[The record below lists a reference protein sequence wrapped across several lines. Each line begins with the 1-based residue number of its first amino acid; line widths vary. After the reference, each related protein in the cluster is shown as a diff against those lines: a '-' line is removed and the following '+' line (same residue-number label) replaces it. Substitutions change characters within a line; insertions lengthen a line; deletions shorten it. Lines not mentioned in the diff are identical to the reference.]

1 MTQQELERILA
12 KIPYAGFIGV
22 EPIIM
27 GDELTM
33 AMRYNENNIGNP
45 FLPALHGG
53 VIGGFME
60 VSAIAGL
67 MFSGDY
73 TKVPKPIGLNV
84 GYLRSG
90 KPIDTFARTSI
101 VRQGSRIANV
111 RVEAWQND
119 MDKPI
124 ATLMGNYLTADSPR
138 PPQDKK

>member
-1 MTQQELERILA
+1 MTQQELSRIFS

-27 GDELTM
+27 DNELTM
-33 AMRYNENNIGNP
+33 VMRYKESNIGNP

-90 KPIDTFARTSI
+90 KPIDTFARVSI

-124 ATLMGNYLTADSPR
+124 ATLMGNYLTADS
-138 PPQDKK
+138 QKS

>member
-1 MTQQELERILA
+1 MTQAELERILA

-22 EPIIM
+22 EPITM
-27 GDELTM
+27 GEELTV
-33 AMRYNENNIGNP
+33 AMRYKESNIGNP

-73 TKVPKPIGLNV
+73 TQVPKPIGLNV

-90 KPIDTFARTSI
+90 KPIDTFARASI
-101 VRQGSRIANV
+101 VRQGSRVANV

-124 ATLMGNYLTADSPR
+124 ATLMGNYLTANSN
-138 PPQDKK
+138 KT

>member
-1 MTQQELERILA
+1 MTHDELKHILSR
-12 KIPYAGFIGV
+12 IPYSGFIGV

-27 GDELTM
+27 DGDLTM
-33 AMRYNENNIGNP
+33 VMRYQDSNIGNP

-60 VSAIAGL
+60 VSAISGL

-73 TKVPKPIGLNV
+73 TKVPKPIGLNI

-90 KPIDTFARTSI
+90 KPIDTFARASI
-101 VRQGSRIANV
+101 VRQGSRVANV
-111 RVEAWQND
+111 RVEAWQDD

-124 ATLMGNYLTADSPR
+124 ATLMGNYLTADS
-138 PPQDKK
+138 KGK

>member
-1 MTQQELERILA
+1 MTQQELERVLA
-12 KIPYAGFIGV
+12 RIPYTSFIGV

-33 AMRYNENNIGNP
+33 AMRYQESNIGNP

-90 KPIDTFARTSI
+90 KPQDTFARASI
-101 VRQGSRIANV
+101 VRQGSRVANV
-111 RVEAWQND
+111 RVEAWQDD
-119 MDKPI
+119 MDRPI
-124 ATLMGNYLTADSPR
+124 ATLMGNYLTADS
-138 PPQDKK
+138 KKI

>member
-1 MTQQELERILA
+1 MTQDELKRILA
-12 KIPYAGFIGV
+12 KIPYTEFIGV
-22 EPIIM
+22 EPIIL

-33 AMRYNENNIGNP
+33 AMRHKGSNIGNP

-90 KPIDTFARTSI
+90 KPQDTFARASI
-101 VRQGSRIANV
+101 VRQGSRVANV
-111 RVEAWQND
+111 RVEAWQDD

-124 ATLMGNYLTADSPR
+124 ATLMGNYLTADS
-138 PPQDKK
+138 KKI

>member
-1 MTQQELERILA
+1 MTKAELERILT

-22 EPIIM
+22 EPIVM
-27 GDELTM
+27 DNELTM
-33 AMRYNENNIGNP
+33 VMRYKETNIGNP

-90 KPIDTFARTSI
+90 KPQDTFARASI
-101 VRQGSRIANV
+101 VRQGSRVANV
-111 RVEAWQND
+111 RVEAWQDD

-124 ATLMGNYLTADSPR
+124 ATLMGNYLTADS
-138 PPQDKK
+138 KGK

>member
-1 MTQQELERILA
+1 MTQEELERILS

-27 GDELTM
+27 DGDLIM
-33 AMRYNENNIGNP
+33 VMRYKESNIGNP

-73 TKVPKPIGLNV
+73 SKVPKPIGLNV

-90 KPIDTFARTSI
+90 KPQDTFARASI
-101 VRQGSRIANV
+101 VRQGSRVANV
-111 RVEAWQND
+111 RVEAWQD
-119 MDKPI
+119 DIDKPI
-124 ATLMGNYLTADSPR
+124 ATLMGNYLTAGS
-138 PPQDKK
+138 KEK